1 MPATFCRY
9 RLWLGILYE
18 IYSAIGHVS
27 HFKTKEKNW
36 KDFRNMATSNL
47 LGTPKN
53 GSRDHVFLNYL
64 K

>member
-27 HFKTKEKNW
+27 HFKTKETKLGNFFGILLLKIFW
-36 KDFRNMATSNL
+36 EFQKMAVETMS
-47 LGTPKN
+47 
-53 GSRDHVFLNYL
+53 F
-64 K
+64 